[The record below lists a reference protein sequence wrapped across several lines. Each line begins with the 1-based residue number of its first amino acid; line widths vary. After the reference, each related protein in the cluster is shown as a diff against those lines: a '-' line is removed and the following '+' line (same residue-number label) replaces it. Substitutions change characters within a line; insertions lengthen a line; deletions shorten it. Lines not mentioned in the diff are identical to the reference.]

1 MSHPDHNGSSSP
13 SATAREQPSST
24 PEQIDTTS
32 ASIPKGASLSS
43 SYVSLNN
50 DNGNSLSSVAS
61 STYSASDVDSP
72 IMTKAS
78 LPRKSTTNN
87 NNATTTK
94 SNNNHNSDS
103 ASSLSN
109 EKSGSTHKHGWPNGK
124 RPRGFRTKEGKEAAE
139 KSKNYKTGV
148 SIPHLSARC
157 NNFEGVLKHSILG
170 AIRSGGVSYGMKA
183 MVNLCLGM
191 LKLMKKKGSF
201 GQIFKESFFGADA
214 IRFGSFFGVF
224 SFLWKFVNN
233 GLKLYRGKDDRLN
246 GAVAGAIAGLAI
258 LIESHERRVTFA
270 QQMLIRAGQG
280 VYNAGKHRGLFSFR
294 HGDAALFALA
304 CGQVMYAYTMQ
315 PESIPPE
322 YLKFMI
328 NTARVPPEALAFN
341 RARVRGFP
349 IDVSQVQALVQRFKP
364 TAKSVETVSKLT
376 EYTDLIPCAV
386 LHPSY
391 DSCKVNNAERFVQVT
406 KNILPV
412 YATLNFV
419 PLLVLRMKR
428 LMADPVNVFS
438 KTSFNT
444 LRSSVFLA
452 VFVVLYQ
459 SQICGHR
466 NLFKNGWIQSNN
478 KYIYW
483 LFGVTCSGA
492 AIMVEQESR
501 RAELA
506 MYVLPKAAE
515 SLYKI
520 LYQKNW
526 IKGVKHWEVMMFS
539 CAMSLIMSFYQQ
551 EEQVLSPFVTKLIYH
566 ILGRN

>member
-13 SATAREQPSST
+13 SDTTEQPSST
-24 PEQIDTTS
+24 PEQINTTS
-32 ASIPKGASLSS
+32 APIVQDTSLTS

-50 DNGNSLSSVAS
+50 DDANSPSSIAS

-78 LPRKSTTNN
+78 LPRKSTTNSTN
-87 NNATTTK
+87 NTTNK
-94 SNNNHNSDS
+94 SNNNHGSTSALSSSD
-103 ASSLSN
+103 

-157 NNFEGVLKHSILG
+157 NTFEGVLKHSILG

-191 LKLMKKKGSF
+191 LKLMKGKGSF
-201 GQIFKESFFGADA
+201 GEIFKESFFGADA

-349 IDVSQVQALVQRFKP
+349 VDVNQVQALVQRFKP

-483 LFGVTCSGA
+483 LFGVTCSGT

-539 CAMSLIMSFYQQ
+539 FAMSLIMSFYQQ

>member
-1 MSHPDHNGSSSP
+1 MADQNNNTSDEYASASQSLDSSYITIDHTPPPSHSSSTVSISDLNSPLMTKSSKELPPSSAKQPFTSSSSSSSNHGPNGDHHKSHRGSS
-13 SATAREQPSST
+13 
-24 PEQIDTTS
+24 
-32 ASIPKGASLSS
+32 
-43 SYVSLNN
+43 
-50 DNGNSLSSVAS
+50 
-61 STYSASDVDSP
+61 DSKEELKDD
-72 IMTKAS
+72 KAS
-78 LPRKSTTNN
+78 
-87 NNATTTK
+87 
-94 SNNNHNSDS
+94 
-103 ASSLSN
+103 
-109 EKSGSTHKHGWPNGK
+109 WPNGK
-124 RPRGFRTKEGKEAAE
+124 RPRGYRTKEGKELAE
-139 KSKNYKTGV
+139 KSKNYKSGV
-148 SIPHLSARC
+148 SIPHLSAPC
-157 NNFEGVLKHSILG
+157 NTYQGVLTHAVLG
-170 AIRSGGVSYGMKA
+170 AVRSGGVSYAMKA
-183 MVNLCLGM
+183 LVNLLLGM
-191 LKLMKKKGSF
+191 LKLMNGKAAF
-201 GQIFKESFFGADA
+201 GPIFKDAFFGADA
-214 IRFGSFFGVF
+214 MRFGSFFGVF

-233 GLKLYRGKDDRLN
+233 GLKLHRGKDDRLN
-246 GAVAGAIAGLAI
+246 GAIAGAVAGLAI

-270 QQMLIRAGQG
+270 QQMLIRSLQG

-294 HGDAALFALA
+294 HGDAALFAIA

-315 PESIPPE
+315 PDSIPKE

-349 IDVSQVQALVQRFKP
+349 VDVSQVQALVKRFKGTP
-364 TAKSVETVSKLT
+364 KALETVANLT
-376 EYTDLIPCAV
+376 EFTDIIPCAV

-391 DSCKVNNAERFVQVT
+391 DSCRATNAERFVQVT

-419 PLLVLRMKR
+419 PLLILRMKR
-428 LMADPVNVFS
+428 LLADPVNVVS

-466 NLFKNGWIQSNN
+466 NLVKNGWMASNN
-478 KYIYW
+478 KYLYW

-526 IKGVKHWEVMMFS
+526 IKAVKHWEVMMFS
-539 CAMSLIMSFYQQ
+539 FAMSLIMSFYQQ